1 MATFRGTRADR
12 LAKPATA
19 RRRSEREQERH
30 TFRSNGWSTT
40 FDPQASPEYAKRHDL
55 VLATFPPTLTGFN
68 AFYEA
73 RRGRP
78 SPRPAAAVARCRP
91 SRSRSTVSTNYAI
104 CAGSLV
110 WTDVQKMRCV
120 NYLPEVPKNLTPL
133 LSESLI
139 AIKQQSET
147 SPFLVHPVKLWE
159 SPRQSR
165 GLPRFSYHE
174 AQSDGTYAHV
184 GWLSECSA
192 LRSERESLTTL
203 KK

>member
-78 SPRPAAAVARCRP
+78 SPRPGCGGCSVPTVTKSEHSEHELRDLRWFACVDG
-91 SRSRSTVSTNYAI
+91 RSE
-104 CAGSLV
+104 
-110 WTDVQKMRCV
+110 D
-120 NYLPEVPKNLTPL
+120 
-133 LSESLI
+133 
-139 AIKQQSET
+139 
-147 SPFLVHPVKLWE
+147 
-159 SPRQSR
+159 
-165 GLPRFSYHE
+165 
-174 AQSDGTYAHV
+174 
-184 GWLSECSA
+184 A
-192 LRSERESLTTL
+192 LRKLSS
-203 KK
+203 